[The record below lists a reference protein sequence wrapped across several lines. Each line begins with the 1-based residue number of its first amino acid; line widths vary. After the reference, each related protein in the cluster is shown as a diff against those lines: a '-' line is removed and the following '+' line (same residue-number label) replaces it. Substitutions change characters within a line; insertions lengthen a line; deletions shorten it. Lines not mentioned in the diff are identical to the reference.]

1 VQFSDAVT
9 STGTPAMRVDSTS
22 SAEIVLQDGSGGAAP
37 LGWGWADNGWGVAG
51 ANIFFETTGTHTI
64 RIQQREDGAMVDQ
77 IVLSAGTFLSAS
89 PGPRR
94 NDVTILPA
102 NATTEDTGDST

>member
-1 VQFSDAVT
+1 MQFSDAVT

-51 ANIFFETTGTHTI
+51 ANIFFETTGTPMKLSDS
-64 RIQQREDGAMVDQ
+64 IQVAIQTD
-77 IVLSAGTFLSAS
+77 ISA
-89 PGPRR
+89 
-94 NDVTILPA
+94 DVQLAPLTRVAELQL
-102 NATTEDTGDST
+102 ATTEDTGDST